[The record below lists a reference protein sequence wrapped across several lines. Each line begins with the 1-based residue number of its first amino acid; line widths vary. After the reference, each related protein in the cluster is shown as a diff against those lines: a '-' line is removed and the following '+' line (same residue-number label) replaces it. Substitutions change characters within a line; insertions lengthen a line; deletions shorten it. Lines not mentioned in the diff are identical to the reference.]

1 MLGRGGWGILGTVS
15 GDVGSK
21 RVIFRGSWGYVVT
34 FWCRPVPETLP
45 GCTLAGSW
53 VAGWGAWGP
62 RGSPGRE
69 GTLRRCPPG
78 LLGGLGAVARRNF
91 KDFISWDF
99 KALKLKVLR
108 LEGLKD

>member
-69 GTLRRCPPG
+69 APLRRSPPG
-78 LLGGLGAVARRNF
+78 CWGARGGSRGILEDSF
-91 KDFISWDF
+91 PEDF
-99 KALKLKVLR
+99 R
-108 LEGLKD
+108 LEGFKA

>member
-1 MLGRGGWGILGTVS
+1 MVWIAKTIEKPMFFCKVFWTLWVLGRGGWGILGTVS

-69 GTLRRCPPG
+69 GTLRDAFPVG
-78 LLGGLGAVARRNF
+78 WGG
-91 KDFISWDF
+91 
-99 KALKLKVLR
+99 
-108 LEGLKD
+108 

>member
-21 RVIFRGSWGYVVT
+21 RVIFHGSWSYVVT

-62 RGSPGRE
+62 RGAQGGRHHSE
-69 GTLRRCPPG
+69 GSAQAAGRAR
-78 LLGGLGAVARRNF
+78 GGRARNPRGF
-91 KDFISWDF
+91 FS
-99 KALKLKVLR
+99 
-108 LEGLKD
+108 

>member
-21 RVIFRGSWGYVVT
+21 RVIFHGSWGYVVR

-62 RGSPGRE
+62 RGSPGQEAPLVSLGRAE
-69 GTLRRCPPG
+69 TLQMSVPGTSG
-78 LLGGLGAVARRNF
+78 LENF
-91 KDFISWDF
+91 KS
-99 KALKLKVLR
+99 
-108 LEGLKD
+108 

>member
-53 VAGWGAWGP
+53 VAGWGLGGP
-62 RGSPGRE
+62 GGAQDGRE
-69 GTLRRCPPG
+69 ALEGPPRCA
-78 LLGGLGAVARRNF
+78 GGARGGRARNP
-91 KDFISWDF
+91 KDFFS
-99 KALKLKVLR
+99 
-108 LEGLKD
+108 

>member
-1 MLGRGGWGILGTVS
+1 MLGRGGWGILGTIS

-21 RVIFRGSWGYVVT
+21 RVIFRGSWSYVVT

-62 RGSPGRE
+62 RGAQDGRKPSE
-69 GTLRRCPPG
+69 GAPRAA
-78 LLGGLGAVARRNF
+78 GGLGAVARGSF

-99 KALKLKVLR
+99 RALKL
-108 LEGLKD
+108 

>member
-53 VAGWGAWGP
+53 LAGFGAQGEP
-62 RGSPGRE
+62 RTG
-69 GTLRRCPPG
+69 GTTQ
-78 LLGGLGAVARRNF
+78 
-91 KDFISWDF
+91 
-99 KALKLKVLR
+99 KVLPAV
-108 LEGLKD
+108 LFG

>member
-21 RVIFRGSWGYVVT
+21 RVIFHGSWGYVVT

-69 GTLRRCPPG
+69 GSLRDAFPRCYG
-78 LLGGLGAVARRNF
+78 REASEMLFRVAGEARGGRAR
-91 KDFISWDF
+91 
-99 KALKLKVLR
+99 KL
-108 LEGLKD
+108 

>member
-1 MLGRGGWGILGTVS
+1 MLGRGGWGILGTVL

-53 VAGWGAWGP
+53 VAGWGAWGSE
-62 RGSPGRE
+62 GAQDGRE
-69 GTLRRCPPG
+69 PSEVYPCNAGEARG
-78 LLGGLGAVARRNF
+78 VAR
-91 KDFISWDF
+91 KLTDFISWDLR
-99 KALKLKVLR
+99 ALKL
-108 LEGLKD
+108 